1 MKFINQLRSFLFDA
15 AARKYWLATGLI
27 LAIAGQSLIR
37 EPQPL
42 TAFKLITEF
51 SNYLNKTFYLELK
64 NPANIVAGLFLIMLA
79 ALIYGRLFVPAS
91 ELKDEEKSYISVET
105 WLPWKKFLPW
115 GIVNLGIYALVMT
128 QLAHHQYSNTLL
140 WIWLATILIF
150 TILFWKNEQKAQPNP
165 DSLITSLDGIWML
178 ALFAFAIA
186 AGSYLLNDLPAG
198 WIPDEGAF
206 WITARQIA
214 LGEIKPSFFDFGIY
228 SFPISSNILQGWIMR
243 WAGVNMWGWRFASVL
258 PAALTTVPLYLLA
271 RELFDRRTAIAANVM
286 MIVNPYFLSFARL
299 GYNNSQVLFPVTLCI
314 YFLVLGFRKNSRFY
328 LWLAGL
334 TAGLGFYTYFAAWLG
349 LAVIVII
356 VSLPLLR
363 DKKSPQNIA
372 PLVVIIAGALT
383 MLLPRVLYGISSDTP
398 TSLQF
403 KFWETI
409 PINAFYPQSIFG
421 EERIAQAK
429 FFMLDDQVRL
439 FYDPAL
445 YGIMLL
451 RGLILSIGVLFDPIV
466 NSDHHIIFGLTG
478 PGSSLFFILGLG
490 STLAN
495 FKKMQYRIPLTW
507 FLAGFFFLG
516 VFTSFPPRPTHL
528 VAIIPA
534 MSLIS
539 AIGLV
544 SFLDAIISINPEK
557 PTSALRWGKIVTA
570 SILLIIAIIGFIQF
584 FLLTLYIY
592 FPPEKTEYT
601 SWLERQIP
609 ASANFVIIDNPAAR
623 NDMDEIQLDLGLHK
637 STTLTQADLETDPS
651 QLKTWKNF
659 VAFVDLS
666 GGKEFAEWI
675 ANRIP
680 ASSVQPAYVPGQR
693 LRGYV
698 VSDMQINAS
707 MDISLSHGM
716 NDLWNSPARSIL
728 LFCGIGM
735 IALFVKQRI
744 TKSQTS
750 NKMSDA
756 E

>member
-1 MKFINQLRSFLFDA
+1 MKFISQLRPFLFGA
-15 AARKYWLATGLI
+15 TAQKYWLAAGLI

-42 TAFKLITEF
+42 TAFKAISEF
-51 SNYLNKTFYLELK
+51 STNLNKSLYLELK
-64 NPANIVAGLFLIMLA
+64 NPANIMVGLFLIMLA
-79 ALIYGRLFVPAS
+79 ALIYGRLLVSAS
-91 ELKDEEKSYISVET
+91 EAGNETKSCISDEA

-115 GIVNLGIYALVMT
+115 GLVNLGIYALVMT
-128 QLAHHQYSNTLL
+128 QLAHHQYSNKLL
-140 WIWLATILIF
+140 WIWLATTLIF
-150 TILFWKNEQKAQPNP
+150 TILFWKNEQKTQPNP
-165 DSLITSLDGIWML
+165 DSSITSLDGIWML
-178 ALFAFAIA
+178 ALFAFAVA

-214 LGEIKPSFFDFGIY
+214 FGEIKPAFFDFGVY
-228 SFPISSNILQGWIMR
+228 SFPVSSNILQGWIMR

-258 PAALTTVPLYLLA
+258 PAALTTIPLYLLA
-271 RELFDRRTAIAANVM
+271 RELFDRRTAIAANMM

-314 YFLVLGFRKNSRFY
+314 YFLVLGFRRNSRFY

-349 LAVIVII
+349 LAVIITI
-356 VSLPLLR
+356 ASLPLLR
-363 DKKSPQNIA
+363 GKKSSKNIA

-398 TSLQF
+398 ISLHF

-409 PINAFYPQSIFG
+409 PINAFYAQSIFG

-429 FFMLDDQVRL
+429 FFMLNDQFRL

-445 YGIMLL
+445 YGIIFL
-451 RGLILSIGVLFDPIV
+451 RGLIRSVGVLFDPIV
-466 NSDHHIIFGLTG
+466 NFDHHIIFGLTG
-478 PGSSLFFILGLG
+478 PGSSIFFILGLG
-490 STLAN
+490 ATLAN
-495 FKKMQYRIPLTW
+495 FKKTQYLIPSIW

-557 PTSALRWGKIVTA
+557 PASALRWKKLGTA
-570 SILLIIAIIGFIQF
+570 GILLIIAIISFIQF
-584 FLLTLYIY
+584 FFLTLYIY

-623 NDMDEIQLDLGLHK
+623 SPMDEIQLDLAQHK
-637 STTLTQADLETDPS
+637 STTLTQADLEADPS
-651 QLKTWKNF
+651 QLKAWKNF
-659 VAFVDLS
+659 IAFVDLS
-666 GGKEFAEWI
+666 GGKELAEWI

-680 ASSVQPAYVPGQR
+680 ASSVQAAYVPGQR

-698 VSDMQINAS
+698 VTDMQINAS

-716 NDLWNSPARSIL
+716 KDLWNSPARNIL
-728 LFCGIGM
+728 LFCGIGI
-735 IALFVKQRI
+735 IALFVKQKQQKVEHRI
-744 TKSQTS
+744 K
-750 NKMSDA
+750 
-756 E
+756 